1 MKPCLRKQLTLWA
14 WALFLTVPGLTGWA
28 QEPDI
33 VETATG
39 KNLSVSEL
47 AGRVKG
53 ADVLF
58 FGEFHDNAAI
68 HHLEDELFQAL
79 YSLKGR
85 NLALSLEMAEKDT
98 QPVLDDYL
106 DGRIDEEAYL
116 AQNRPW
122 PNYKDAYRPVV
133 EFAKAKHLS
142 VVAAAIPRPAAAA
155 YAKEGNL
162 ADIPERWQP
171 YLPAS
176 LYPSSLAYERKFA
189 KIMTALKGRAMAVS
203 EKTIPNLFAAQSLKD
218 NVMAESIALYKEAHP
233 DHLVYHLT
241 GAVHS
246 GDYLGSVEQLHRRRP
261 DLSIQVITPVFA
273 ETSAAAGEGAESLY
287 KDKGDYVIVVPKAEV
302 GRGT

>member
-39 KNLSVSEL
+39 KTLSVSEL

-189 KIMTALKGRAMAVS
+189 KI
-203 EKTIPNLFAAQSLKD
+203 
-218 NVMAESIALYKEAHP
+218 
-233 DHLVYHLT
+233 
-241 GAVHS
+241 
-246 GDYLGSVEQLHRRRP
+246 
-261 DLSIQVITPVFA
+261 
-273 ETSAAAGEGAESLY
+273 
-287 KDKGDYVIVVPKAEV
+287 
-302 GRGT
+302 